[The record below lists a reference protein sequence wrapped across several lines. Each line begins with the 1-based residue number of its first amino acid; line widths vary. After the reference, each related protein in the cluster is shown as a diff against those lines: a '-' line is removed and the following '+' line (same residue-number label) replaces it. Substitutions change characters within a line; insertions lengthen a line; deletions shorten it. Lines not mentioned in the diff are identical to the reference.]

1 MEEDAV
7 AGPSNRQE
15 GGLDAVA
22 GPSNRR
28 NGETVVAGP
37 SNRQE
42 GGLDAVAG
50 PSNRRNGETVVAGT
64 IQQTRRWAG
73 CCSPGHPTGEMV
85 RLWLLDHPT
94 DKKVAWML

>member
-1 MEEDAV
+1 MRLWL

-28 NGETVVAGP
+28 NGATVVAGP

-50 PSNRRNGETVVAGT
+50 PSNRREGNKDAVKKLL
-64 IQQTRRWAG
+64 
-73 CCSPGHPTGEMV
+73 CSV
-85 RLWLLDHPT
+85 DI
-94 DKKVAWML
+94 